1 MTAIAGNNF
10 LITMPYIEQYDINNF
25 GNGYNHH
32 ITEYA
37 QAQLVKTEFYQ
48 NQKQHLQQHTQ
59 PPQQPQQ
66 PHQPHQ
72 HYTTYLPMSGSTS
85 PHSPQ
90 QQSVSTLL
98 YSPLEHQ
105 YENNNNDTKN
115 VRVKTEYDYRFEGSV
130 SSVESSPHNAAVS
143 EFEQPSQF
151 SYPSYPPPLC
161 DDSSSEPISSA
172 TSPTAPTA
180 GDISFA
186 LSPENLSQ
194 YYSIIQSTP
203 LDQNTSVQPSFT
215 DQMRFIIYEPRQN
228 DNVSILPSISAAP
241 SNFQVPTM
249 WSLPVSAPSIDNRP
263 ITTVASTQG
272 SLGLPYDYAHQNQ
285 VLVNPA
291 QINPL
296 PAVSSSSPPPQ
307 QPPQQ
312 PTAPQGQQ
320 QQQPPQQQLIKCPHE
335 DCPKTFSRLYN
346 LKAHL
351 RSHSPAR
358 PYQCPMC
365 PRSFSRKHDLQR
377 HIRVHTGVKPYQCP
391 CCRKAFARTDAL
403 RRHFKMEETC
413 RNSPEVQNMKTRR
426 RYSEMH

>member
-1 MTAIAGNNF
+1 MTAVAGNNF
-10 LITMPYIEQYDINNF
+10 LITMPYIEQYEINNF
-25 GNGYNHH
+25 GNGYNP
-32 ITEYA
+32 IAEYA
-37 QAQLVKTEFYQ
+37 QSQLVKTEFYQ
-48 NQKQHLQQHTQ
+48 NQKQHLQPHS
-59 PPQQPQQ
+59 QPQ
-66 PHQPHQ
+66 HQPLHQ
-72 HYTTYLPMSGSTS
+72 HREQLSAYLPMSGSTS
-85 PHSPQ
+85 PQ
-90 QQSVSTLL
+90 QPPVHHPLL
-98 YSPLEHQ
+98 NYSQLDQ
-105 YENNNNDTKN
+105 YDNNNDDNSKN
-115 VRVKTEYDYRFEGSV
+115 VRVKSEYDAFRFEESV

-180 GDISFA
+180 GDLSFA
-186 LSPENLSQ
+186 LSPDSLSQ

-203 LDQNTSVQPSFT
+203 LDQNPTVQPSFT

-228 DNVSILPSISAAP
+228 DILPSISTATN
-241 SNFQVPTM
+241 NFQVPAM
-249 WSLPVSAPSIDNRP
+249 WQLPVSAPSIDRP
-263 ITTVASTQG
+263 ITTVASSQG
-272 SLGLPYDYAHQNQ
+272 SLYDYAQNHQ

-296 PAVSSSSPPPQ
+296 PPVSSSSTTPQ

-312 PTAPQGQQ
+312 PSTQQGQQ
-320 QQQPPQQQLIKCPHE
+320 QQQQQQQLIKCPHD

>member
-1 MTAIAGNNF
+1 MTAIAGNNNLF
-10 LITMPYIEQYDINNF
+10 TMPYIGQQYEMNLCGNSYNSINS
-25 GNGYNHH
+25 
-32 ITEYA
+32 IDYA
-37 QAQLVKTEFYQ
+37 PQFVKTEFYP
-48 NQKQHLQQHTQ
+48 QKQQLQQQQ

-66 PHQPHQ
+66 PQEQFP
-72 HYTTYLPMSGSTS
+72 YLPMSGSTS
-85 PHSPQ
+85 PQHP
-90 QQSVSTLL
+90 VPNLL
-98 YSPLEHQ
+98 YSHLEQQQ
-105 YENNNNDTKN
+105 YDNNNNNDNTKN
-115 VRVKTEYDYRFEGSV
+115 VQVKSEYDSYRFEESI
-130 SSVESSPHNAAVS
+130 SSSAGSSPQNVAAN

-151 SYPSYPPPLC
+151 TYNYPPPLC
-161 DDSSSEPISSA
+161 DDSSSEPT
-172 TSPTAPTA
+172 TSPTVPTS

-186 LSPENLSQ
+186 LSPDSLSQ

-203 LDQNTSVQPSFT
+203 LDQNPGVQPSFT

-228 DNVSILPSISAAP
+228 DNVSLINSQNFSSA
-241 SNFQVPTM
+241 VPM
-249 WSLPVSAPSIDNRP
+249 WSVSAPSIDNRP
-263 ITTVASTQG
+263 ITTVASSQS
-272 SLGLPYDYAHQNQ
+272 SLNLPFDYSQNQ

-296 PAVSSSSPPPQ
+296 PPVSSSSPPTQ
-307 QPPQQ
+307 QAAQTTTTTTQQ
-312 PTAPQGQQ
+312 GQQGGQQGQQ
-320 QQQPPQQQLIKCPHE
+320 QQQQQQQLIKCPHD

>member
-10 LITMPYIEQYDINNF
+10 LITMPYIEQYDFNNF
-25 GNGYNHH
+25 GNGYSAM
-32 ITEYA
+32 TEYAQA

-48 NQKQHLQQHTQ
+48 NQKQQLH
-59 PPQQPQQ
+59 QQ
-66 PHQPHQ
+66 PHQPHHHHHHHQ
-72 HYTTYLPMSGSTS
+72 EQYASYLPISGSTS
-85 PHSPQ
+85 PQHP
-90 QQSVSTLL
+90 VPLL
-98 YSPLEHQ
+98 YTTTQLSDN
-105 YENNNNDTKN
+105 YDNNNDSKN
-115 VRVKTEYDYRFEGSV
+115 NVQIKSEYDFRFEESV
-130 SSVESSPHNAAVS
+130 SSADSSPHNAAVS

-151 SYPSYPPPLC
+151 TYNYPPPLC
-161 DDSSSEPISSA
+161 DDSSSEPTISNA
-172 TSPTAPTA
+172 TSPTVPTA
-180 GDISFA
+180 GDNLAYA
-186 LSPENLSQ
+186 LSPDSLSQ
-194 YYSIIQSTP
+194 YYNILQSTP
-203 LDQNTSVQPSFT
+203 LEQNSGGVQPSFS

-228 DNVSILPSISAAP
+228 DMIPSISTAQ
-241 SNFQVPTM
+241 SNYPM
-249 WSLPVSAPSIDNRP
+249 WSLPVSGPSIDNRP
-263 ITTVASTQG
+263 MTSVATSQS
-272 SLGLPYDYAHQNQ
+272 SLNLQPFDYPQNQ

-291 QINPL
+291 QVNPL
-296 PAVSSSSPPPQ
+296 PPPSSTSSAPSQSTQSTTQQGQQGQQGQQ

-312 PTAPQGQQ
+312 QQ
-320 QQQPPQQQLIKCPHE
+320 QQQLIKCPHD

-413 RNSPEVQNMKTRR
+413 KNSPEVQNMKTRR

>member
-25 GNGYNHH
+25 GNGYNH
-32 ITEYA
+32 IAEYA

-48 NQKQHLQQHTQ
+48 NQKQHLHSQ
-59 PPQQPQQ
+59 PPQQQ
-66 PHQPHQ
+66 HQ
-72 HYTTYLPMSGSTS
+72 HQHQQHQEQYTTYLPMSGSTS
-85 PHSPQ
+85 PHSPHQ
-90 QQSVSTLL
+90 PPVPTLL
-98 YSPLEHQ
+98 YSPLDQ
-105 YENNNNDTKN
+105 YENNNNDNSKN
-115 VRVKTEYDYRFEGSV
+115 VRVKSEYDFRFEGSV

-172 TSPTAPTA
+172 TSPTAPTG
-180 GDISFA
+180 GDITFA
-186 LSPENLSQ
+186 LSPDSLSQ

-203 LDQNTSVQPSFT
+203 LDQNPAVQPSFT

-228 DNVSILPSISAAP
+228 ENVSMLPSISSAP
-241 SNFQVPTM
+241 SNYQVPAM
-249 WSLPVSAPSIDNRP
+249 WSLPVSAAPSIDNRP
-263 ITTVASTQG
+263 ITSVASTQG
-272 SLGLPYDYAHQNQ
+272 SLNLPYDYSHHNP
-285 VLVNPA
+285 VLVNP
-291 QINPL
+291 QQVNPL

-307 QPPQQ
+307 QPSQQ
-312 PTAPQGQQ
+312 PSTQGQQ
-320 QQQPPQQQLIKCPHE
+320 QQPQQQQLIKCPHE

>member
-1 MTAIAGNNF
+1 MTAIAGNNY
-10 LITMPYIEQYDINNF
+10 LITMPYIGQYDINLG
-25 GNGYNHH
+25 GNGYD
-32 ITEYA
+32 YPP
-37 QAQLVKTEFYQ
+37 QFVKTEYFPT
-48 NQKQHLQQHTQ
+48 QKQQPQQQ

-66 PHQPHQ
+66 PQEQ
-72 HYTTYLPMSGSTS
+72 LYYPMSGSTS
-85 PHSPQ
+85 PQHPN
-90 QQSVSTLL
+90 LL
-98 YSPLEHQ
+98 YSHQLEQ
-105 YENNNNDTKN
+105 YDNNNDNTKN
-115 VRVKTEYDYRFEGSV
+115 VQVKTEFDYRQFEESV
-130 SSVESSPHNAAVS
+130 SSVESSPHNVPVND
-143 EFEQPSQF
+143 FEQPSQF
-151 SYPSYPPPLC
+151 TYNYPPPLC
-161 DDSSSEPISSA
+161 DDSSSEPISTA
-172 TSPTAPTA
+172 TSPTVTTG
-180 GDISFA
+180 GDLTFA
-186 LSPENLSQ
+186 LSPDSLSQ

-203 LDQNTSVQPSFT
+203 LDQNTGVQPSFT

-228 DNVSILPSISAAP
+228 DNVSLLPNINGQ
-241 SNFQVPTM
+241 NFSSVPM

-263 ITTVASTQG
+263 ITSVASTQA
-272 SLGLPYDYAHQNQ
+272 SQSQ
-285 VLVNPA
+285 TT
-291 QINPL
+291 
-296 PAVSSSSPPPQ
+296 Q
-307 QPPQQ
+307 QSTTQ
-312 PTAPQGQQ
+312 QGQQ
-320 QQQPPQQQLIKCPHE
+320 TQQQQQQLIKCPHD

>member
-1 MTAIAGNNF
+1 QQLTRILSPVANSHQI
-10 LITMPYIEQYDINNF
+10 LIPSPIPL
-25 GNGYNHH
+25 HH
-32 ITEYA
+32 QQNTPTPQSA
-37 QAQLVKTEFYQ
+37 QIPLMD
-48 NQKQHLQQHTQ
+48 LQQQQQQPPQ
-59 PPQQPQQ
+59 PPQQPQE
-66 PHQPHQ
+66 PFS
-72 HYTTYLPMSGSTS
+72 YLPMSGSTS
-85 PHSPQ
+85 PQHP
-90 QQSVSTLL
+90 VPNLL
-98 YSPLEHQ
+98 YSQ
-105 YENNNNDTKN
+105 IDYGNDSDNTKN
-115 VRVKTEYDYRFEGSV
+115 VQIKSEYDYRFDDSI
-130 SSVESSPHNAAVS
+130 SSSAGSSPQNVAAN

-151 SYPSYPPPLC
+151 TYNYPPPLC
-161 DDSSSEPISSA
+161 DDSSSEPT
-172 TSPTAPTA
+172 TSPTVPTGSDLA
-180 GDISFA
+180 FT
-186 LSPENLSQ
+186 LSPDSISQ

-203 LDQNTSVQPSFT
+203 LDQNPGVQPSFT

-228 DNVSILPSISAAP
+228 DNVSLINSQ
-241 SNFQVPTM
+241 NFSSVSSVPM
-249 WSLPVSAPSIDNRP
+249 WSVSAPSIDNRP

-272 SLGLPYDYAHQNQ
+272 SLNLPFDYSQNQ

-296 PAVSSSSPPPQ
+296 PPVSSSSPPTQ
-307 QPPQQ
+307 QSTQSSTNQ
-312 PTAPQGQQ
+312 QGQQ
-320 QQQPPQQQLIKCPHE
+320 QQQQLIKCPHD

>member
-1 MTAIAGNNF
+1 MTAIAGNF
-10 LITMPYIEQYDINNF
+10 LITMPYIGGQQYDINNNLS
-25 GNGYNHH
+25 GNGYNS
-32 ITEYA
+32 IDYPPP
-37 QAQLVKTEFYQ
+37 QYVKTEFYPAP
-48 NQKQHLQQHTQ
+48 KQQQQQQQQQLQHQ

-66 PHQPHQ
+66 PQEQFP
-72 HYTTYLPMSGSTS
+72 YLPMSGSTS
-85 PHSPQ
+85 PQ
-90 QQSVSTLL
+90 QPPPLHNLLL
-98 YSPLEHQ
+98 YPQVEQ
-105 YENNNNDTKN
+105 YENNNDNS
-115 VRVKTEYDYRFEGSV
+115 KTVQIKSEYDNYRFEESV
-130 SSVESSPHNAAVS
+130 SSSVESSPHNVAAS
-143 EFEQPSQF
+143 DFEQPSQF
-151 SYPSYPPPLC
+151 TTYNYPPPPLC
-161 DDSSSEPISSA
+161 DDSSSEPTISSA
-172 TSPTAPTA
+172 TSPTVAN
-180 GDISFA
+180 GSELSFA
-186 LSPENLSQ
+186 LSPESLSQ

-203 LDQNTSVQPSFT
+203 LDQSSTVQPSFT

-228 DNVSILPSISAAP
+228 DNVSLLHSQNYS
-241 SNFQVPTM
+241 SVQTM
-249 WSLPVSAPSIDNRP
+249 WPLPVSAPSIDNRP

-272 SLGLPYDYAHQNQ
+272 LPFDYSQNQQ

-296 PAVSSSSPPPQ
+296 PPVSSSSTTSQ
-307 QPPQQ
+307 QSTQQ
-312 PTAPQGQQ
+312 APAQQGQQ
-320 QQQPPQQQLIKCPHE
+320 QQQQQQLIKCPHE

>member
-1 MTAIAGNNF
+1 MTAVAGNNF
-10 LITMPYIEQYDINNF
+10 LITMPYIEQYEINNL
-25 GNGYNHH
+25 GNGYSP
-32 ITEYA
+32 IADYA
-37 QAQLVKTEFYQ
+37 QSQLVKTEFYQ
-48 NQKQHLQQHTQ
+48 NQKQHLQPHSQQTQHQ
-59 PPQQPQQ
+59 HQHQHQHQPQHPEQ
-66 PHQPHQ
+66 FSA
-72 HYTTYLPMSGSTS
+72 YLPMSGSTS
-85 PHSPQ
+85 PQQPPVHPLLNYPQ
-90 QQSVSTLL
+90 LD
-98 YSPLEHQ
+98 Q
-105 YENNNNDTKN
+105 YDSNNDTKN
-115 VRVKTEYDYRFEGSV
+115 VRVKTEFDYSRFEESV
-130 SSVESSPHNAAVS
+130 SSVESSPHNTAVS

-172 TSPTAPTA
+172 TSPTAPTG
-180 GDISFA
+180 GDLSFA
-186 LSPENLSQ
+186 LSPDSLSQ

-203 LDQNTSVQPSFT
+203 LDQNPTVQPSFT

-228 DNVSILPSISAAP
+228 DILPSINTTTS
-241 SNFQVPTM
+241 SFQVPAM

-263 ITTVASTQG
+263 ITTVSSTQG
-272 SLGLPYDYAHQNQ
+272 SLYDYTQNHQ

-296 PAVSSSSPPPQ
+296 PPVSSSSSPPS

-312 PTAPQGQQ
+312 PAAQQGQQQGQQ
-320 QQQPPQQQLIKCPHE
+320 QQQQQLIKCPHD

>member
-1 MTAIAGNNF
+1 MTAIAGNNNY
-10 LITMPYIEQYDINNF
+10 LITMPYIAQQYDINLG
-25 GNGYNHH
+25 GNGYD
-32 ITEYA
+32 YCP
-37 QAQLVKTEFYQ
+37 QVVKTEYFPT
-48 NQKQHLQQHTQ
+48 QKQQQLHQQQQQ

-66 PHQPHQ
+66 PQEQFP
-72 HYTTYLPMSGSTS
+72 YYPMSGSTS
-85 PHSPQ
+85 PQHPNI
-90 QQSVSTLL
+90 L
-98 YSPLEHQ
+98 YSHQLEQ
-105 YENNNNDTKN
+105 YENNNDNTKN
-115 VRVKTEYDYRFEGSV
+115 VQVKTEYDYRFEDSV
-130 SSVESSPHNAAVS
+130 SSSVESSPHNVPVN

-151 SYPSYPPPLC
+151 TYNYPPPLC
-161 DDSSSEPISSA
+161 DDSSSEPISAA
-172 TSPTAPTA
+172 TSPTVTTG
-180 GDISFA
+180 GDLTFA
-186 LSPENLSQ
+186 LSPDSLSQ

-203 LDQNTSVQPSFT
+203 LDQNSNVQPSFT

-228 DNVSILPSISAAP
+228 DNVSLLPNINSQ
-241 SNFQVPTM
+241 NFSSVPM
-249 WSLPVSAPSIDNRP
+249 WSLPVTSASNIDNRP
-263 ITTVASTQG
+263 MTTVASTQG
-272 SLGLPYDYAHQNQ
+272 SLNLPFDYPQNP

-296 PAVSSSSPPPQ
+296 PPVTSATQSQNTQ
-307 QPPQQ
+307 QSTTQ
-312 PTAPQGQQ
+312 QGQQ
-320 QQQPPQQQLIKCPHE
+320 SQQQQQLIKCPHD